1 MNDDISSYLNYIKY
15 LSKHISTSFSNIE
28 KVDINENYNRQELK
42 LKVDEIA
49 NISDNLSLKIS
60 DLHSIL
66 SLSELRNRKISK
78 LGI

>member
-28 KVDINENYNRQELK
+28 RVDINENYNRQELK